1 MRPEHVL
8 SQHILVSLIH
18 QALYVETRMPVNPTQ
33 SGIDLHQLENA
44 PSSKTDA
51 NHSVIFSS
59 RELSEIN
66 FNIIKFI
73 IKVYSLY

>member
-1 MRPEHVL
+1 
-8 SQHILVSLIH
+8 
-18 QALYVETRMPVNPTQ
+18 MPVNPTQ

-44 PSSKTDA
+44 PSSKADA

-59 RELSEIN
+59 RLLSEIN